1 MTLDKERNYRGFRL
15 AKERYFSTK
24 QFCAICGTTE
34 NINIHHIVP
43 NRITHDQSKE
53 NLIPICAKHHP
64 QIERATKTFIDAM
77 GGDIERAGELLKI
90 VLRDRQFRT
99 YAMIKA
105 AEQTART

>member
-1 MTLDKERNYRGFRL
+1 MQVVNRR
-15 AKERYFSTK
+15 
-24 QFCAICGTTE
+24 TE
-34 NINIHHIVP
+34 DLIPYTIVP

-64 QIERATKTFIDAM
+64 QIERAAKTFIDAM

-105 AEQTART
+105 AEQTARI